1 MVIAAHIQ
9 KLFRRS
15 LFHGINDVVLS
26 LKNFD
31 PRRIKLHR
39 VLAASQTKKKKE
51 LNSLISLIF
60 SKRFV

>member
-9 KLFRRS
+9 KFLGGGV
-15 LFHGINDVVLS
+15 FHSINDVVLS

-39 VLAASQTKKKKE
+39 VLTANSQNTHK
-51 LNSLISLIF
+51 SH
-60 SKRFV
+60 